1 MDFYG
6 QIDTFLYT
14 LLTGIILGVIFD
26 FYRVFRGICRP
37 HIWITSITD
46 LMYWLLATILVFV
59 ALLVG
64 NSGEVRLYVFIGLLL
79 GVVLYYRLASRVVIC
94 LVLKALKIVQLIMH
108 KGYWLVF
115 KVIYRPLK
123 YGCRLFHKLLH
134 DLFNMIKHIKL
145 KLTAHK

>member
-14 LLTGIILGVIFD
+14 LLTGIILGIIFD

-46 LMYWLLATILVFV
+46 LIYWLLATILVFM

-64 NSGEVRLYVFIGLLL
+64 NSGEVRLYIFIGLLL
-79 GVVLYYRLASRVVIC
+79 GVALYYRLASHAVIC
-94 LVLKALKIVQLIMH
+94 LVLRALKIVRRMMR

-115 KVIYRPLK
+115 KAIYKPLK
-123 YGCRLFHKLLH
+123 YGWGLCHKLLYN
-134 DLFNMIKHIKL
+134 LFNMMKHIKL